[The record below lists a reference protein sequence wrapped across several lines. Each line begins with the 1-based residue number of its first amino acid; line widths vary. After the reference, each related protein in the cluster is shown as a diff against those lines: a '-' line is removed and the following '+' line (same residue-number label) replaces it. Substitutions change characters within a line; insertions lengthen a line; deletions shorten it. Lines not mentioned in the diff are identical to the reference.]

1 MEDATGMRSVTVL
14 VQPRGQHPMYNT
26 FGEDSDIVREQ
37 LYHLNILEDGTMV
50 ILGRIRGNIEAAR
63 ITVDQ
68 WEGVIDYSFSTDDSG
83 GALVYVHGYPPSEV
97 TKFLQLPR
105 EQEVF
110 IDFPIEGVPDGGLRV
125 VLIGETNEL
134 LQKAIG
140 SIPEEFDLTVERIGA
155 YPHDEHNPAGVLTER
170 QREVLTCA
178 REMGYYDVP
187 RRTTHKEIADRLDL
201 SVGTVGEHLQKIE
214 ARIIGGTVP

>member
-1 MEDATGMRSVTVL
+1 MEDANKMRSLTVL
-14 VQPRGQHPMYNT
+14 VRPRGTHPMYNT

-50 ILGRIRGNIEAAR
+50 ILGRIRGNLDAAR
-63 ITVDQ
+63 RAVEQ
-68 WEGVIDYSFSTDDSG
+68 WAGVIDYSFSSDDSG
-83 GALVYVHGYPPSEV
+83 GALVYIHAHPPPEV
-97 TKFLQLPR
+97 TRFLQLPR

-110 IDFPIEGVPDGGLRV
+110 VDFPIEGTPDGGLRV

-134 LQKAIG
+134 LQEALG

-155 YPHDEHNPAGVLTER
+155 YPHDEHNHAAVLTER
-170 QREVLTCA
+170 QREVLACA
-178 REMGYYDVP
+178 RELGYYDFP

-201 SVGTVGEHLQKIE
+201 SDGTVGEHLQKIE
-214 ARIIGGTVP
+214 ARIIGREVP

>member
-50 ILGRIRGNIEAAR
+50 ILGRIRGNIDAAR

-83 GALVYVHGYPPSEV
+83 GALVYVHAYPPAEV

-125 VLIGETNEL
+125 VLIGETNEV
-134 LQKAIG
+134 LQEALR
-140 SIPEEFDLTVERIGA
+140 SIPEEFDLTVERIGP
-155 YPHDEHNPAGVLTER
+155 YPHDQHNPAAVLTER

-187 RRTTHKEIADRLDL
+187 RRTTHKEIADQLDL